1 MKSVTT
7 KRFRAAYLDLPK
19 EIREKARQSY
29 KQFREDPYHASLHF
43 KQVHP
48 VKPVFSVRIT
58 LGYRAIG
65 IIQEG
70 NIVWFWLGSHAA
82 YEKLISQL

>member
-58 LGYRAIG
+58 LGYRAVG
-65 IIQEG
+65 ILQSG
-70 NIVWFWLGSHAA
+70 QIVWFWLGTHAE
-82 YEKLISQL
+82 YQNLISQL